1 MDERRADGDG
11 PNVIDGAD
19 SAATGTGQL
28 PESAPAAARVDDTE
42 HRVPGPTYDGPG
54 RTAKPWSTSLAAES
68 SQAGVGN
75 EPADAQDLQ
84 YPDGD
89 DEAI

>member
-1 MDERRADGDG
+1 M
-11 PNVIDGAD
+11 IDGAD
-19 SAATGTGQL
+19 SAAAGTGQP

-42 HRVPGPTYDGPG
+42 HQVPGPRYDGPG
-54 RTAKPWSTSLAAES
+54 RAAKPWATSLAAES
-68 SQAGVGN
+68 SQAGVAN
-75 EPADAQDLQ
+75 DAADAQDPQ